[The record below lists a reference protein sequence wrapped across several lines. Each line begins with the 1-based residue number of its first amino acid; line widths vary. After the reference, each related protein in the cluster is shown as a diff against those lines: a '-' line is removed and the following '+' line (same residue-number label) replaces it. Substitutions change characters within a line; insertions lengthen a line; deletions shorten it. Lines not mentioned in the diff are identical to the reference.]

1 MIPTWGSNSPWPKQ
15 TTRLRAWWKKHTA
28 IKAKAIKS
36 LKWKEEE
43 EEVEESNQCRS
54 RRCAKKAKILQA
66 GKKRGR
72 GSLQTGR
79 GGGEWHV
86 TVGTAFA
93 AMKSSSIYVCG
104 CESKAKEGTDGCGD
118 SSSGYKCLA
127 AVVAAEKACPWP
139 FARFAFLG
147 CSPVPTP
154 KSRLTSVHNS
164 PFLFDLIL
172 FLFLTGEIYKMN
184 FFWKMK

>member
-1 MIPTWGSNSPWPKQ
+1 MGFGVFTMIPTWGSNSPWPKQ

-79 GGGEWHV
+79 GWGEWHV

-93 AMKSSSIYVCG
+93 AMKSSSIHLRVW
-104 CESKAKEGTDGCGD
+104 
-118 SSSGYKCLA
+118 L
-127 AVVAAEKACPWP
+127 
-139 FARFAFLG
+139 
-147 CSPVPTP
+147 
-154 KSRLTSVHNS
+154 
-164 PFLFDLIL
+164 
-172 FLFLTGEIYKMN
+172 
-184 FFWKMK
+184 